1 MGPARNAACRPRVFE
16 LRLVH
21 GSIVDAQAG
30 ALVLG
35 VFANVDPAGPA
46 RVVDA
51 RLGGAI
57 RQFTQR
63 RMFSA
68 QLGQVFVLPTPRRD
82 LCADCVLFAGL
93 GDFDVFG
100 ASSSRFVAEN
110 VVRTLALGGIADF
123 ATVLLGAG
131 SGLGVAEAFE
141 PYLRGCLDGLRH
153 ADPGRAV
160 QRMTVCEIDARK
172 FAALVRTARRL
183 ATRVAGEGIDLR
195 LHVVGP
201 ATAEPEIAGGARAVA
216 AGRVVDPG
224 YLLVTMRATGRTEF
238 ELRASLLTAG
248 AKAAVLAGTR
258 TISRRELH
266 EALRPIEDGS
276 ATPRDLPRLGQRLVQ
291 MLPPTV
297 REGLV
302 ATAHRPLVVVHD
314 RDASRIPWELL
325 HVGGEHPALARGMS
339 RRYESET
346 LSVARWREAP
356 ASGPRIRVLLVANP
370 TGDLPGAAAESRALR
385 ELLEGRAAVLD
396 VLEERAATRTAVLQR
411 LADHDYDVLHFAGH
425 AWFDAD
431 DPGRGGLLCAREDV
445 LRGADLADLTR
456 LPALVF
462 CNACEAARVR
472 RRSRAR
478 RTLAGAGSTSIAEAF
493 LAGGVANFLG
503 THWPV
508 GDAAALEFSTKLY
521 RELLAGTTLGD
532 AVVAA
537 RRRVFDLATIDW
549 ADYVH
554 YGAPQF
560 RLGNPDQ
567 EN

>member
-1 MGPARNAACRPRVFE
+1 MGPARNAARRPRVFE

-82 LCADCVLFAGL
+82 LRADCVLFAGL
-93 GDFDVFG
+93 GDFDAFG
-100 ASSSRFVAEN
+100 ARSGAFVAEN

-153 ADPGRAV
+153 ADPGRV
-160 QRMTVCEIDARK
+160 VRRMTVCEIDARK
-172 FAALVRTARRL
+172 FGALVRTAQRL
-183 ATRVAGEGIDLR
+183 ATRVAGADIDLR

-201 ATAEPEIAGGARAVA
+201 ATAEPEIAGGVRAVA

-224 YLLVTMRATGRTEF
+224 YLLVTMRATGRSEF

-258 TISRRELH
+258 TFTRRELH

-291 MLPPTV
+291 LLPTTV
-297 REGLV
+297 REGL
-302 ATAHRPLVVVHD
+302 ATTTHRPLVVVHD

-339 RRYESET
+339 RRYESES

-356 ASGPRIRVLLVANP
+356 ATGPRIRVLLVANP

-385 ELLEGRAAVLD
+385 ELLGGRAAVLD

-445 LRGADLADLTR
+445 LRGADLAGLTR

-472 RRSRAR
+472 RRPRAR
-478 RTLAGAGSTSIAEAF
+478 RALSGAGSTSIAEAF

-554 YGAPQF
+554 YGATQF